1 MSAVEQRPARMDGD
15 RARTR
20 ERLLGAV
27 AAMRDTLAAQCAAE
41 ERAATLSAISVEAL
55 QQGGILAMKLPLVLG
70 GSEADPV
77 TQFEVIEA
85 VTAANSAAG
94 WCCMVGAT
102 SVGMPGAFLPQA
114 GCAEMFAGGR
124 IPRGA
129 IVVMPAG
136 EARPVAGGYR
146 LRGRWSFASGVRH
159 AEWVVANARLLRAPG
174 APPEIW
180 CCVLPARDVII
191 HDNWQVAG
199 LRGTGSCDI
208 SVDDGF
214 VPAHLAWDFRAAQVQ
229 RGGALYRLGLPAFV
243 ANEHAAFALG
253 VARAALDALL
263 ATASRAR
270 GYVPG
275 ARSLAERGS
284 VQRMLGRAELA
295 LGAARALAIARNEE
309 AWQTVAAGGALTPRQ
324 QAELRALAGWCTE
337 VAADVVT
344 QAFRYAGGSAIYEAN
359 LMQRCLRDIQVAAQ
373 HLIVSDSAYE
383 NLGQF
388 MLGVADADPMR

>member
-1 MSAVEQRPARMDGD
+1 VSAVADMPASTAGD

-20 ERLLGAV
+20 DRLLGAA
-27 AAMRDTLAAQCAAE
+27 AAMRDTLAAQCEAE
-41 ERAATLSAISVEAL
+41 ECAATLSQASVAAL
-55 QQGGILAMKLPLVLG
+55 QDGGILAMKLPAVLG

-94 WCCMVGAT
+94 WCSMVGAT
-102 SVGMPGAFLPQA
+102 SVGMPGAFLPGA
-114 GCAEMFAGGR
+114 GIATMFAGGR

-136 EARPVAGGYR
+136 EAQPVAGGYQ

-174 APPEIW
+174 APAEIW
-180 CCVLPARDVII
+180 CFVLPVCDVSI

-208 SVDDGF
+208 SVEDRF
-214 VPAHLAWDFRAAQVQ
+214 VPEYLAWDFRAAPAQ
-229 RGGALYRLGLPAFV
+229 RGGALYRLGLPAFI

-253 VARAALDALL
+253 VARAALDTLL
-263 ATASRAR
+263 AAATRAR
-270 GYVPG
+270 GYGPG

-309 AWQTVAAGGALTPRQ
+309 AWQAVAAGRALTPRQ
-324 QAELRALAGWCTE
+324 QAELRALATWCTE

-344 QAFRYAGGSAIYEAN
+344 QAFRYAGGSAIYTASV
-359 LMQRCLRDIQVAAQ
+359 MQRCLRDIQVAAQ
-373 HLIVSDSAYE
+373 HLIVSDTAYE

-388 MLGVADADPMR
+388 MLGVPDADPMR

>member
-1 MSAVEQRPARMDGD
+1 MQDMPSVATTAR
-15 RARTR
+15 ASTR

-27 AAMRDTLAAQCAAE
+27 TGIRGTLAAQCEGE
-41 ERAATLSAISVEAL
+41 ERAGTLHPASVEAL
-55 QQGGILAMKLPLVLG
+55 QAAGILAMKLPAVLG

-94 WCCMVGAT
+94 WCSMVGAT
-102 SVGMPGAFLPQA
+102 SVGMPGAFLPDA
-114 GCAEMFAGGR
+114 GIATIFAGGR

-136 EARPVAGGYR
+136 EASPVAGGFR

-174 APPEIW
+174 AAPEIW
-180 CCVLPARDVII
+180 CFVLPAGDVTI

-208 SVDDGF
+208 SVEDRF
-214 VPAHLAWDFRAAQVQ
+214 VPEHLAWDFRAAPVQ
-229 RGGALYRLGLPAFV
+229 RGGPLYQLGLPGFV

-253 VARAALDALL
+253 TARAALDTLL
-263 ATASRAR
+263 ASATRAR
-270 GYVPG
+270 GYAPD
-275 ARSLAERGS
+275 ARRLAERGV
-284 VQRMLGRAELA
+284 VQRMVGRSELA
-295 LGAARALAIARNEE
+295 LGAARALAIARNED
-309 AWQTVAAGGALTPRQ
+309 AWQTVVAGRQLAPRQ
-324 QAELRALAGWCTE
+324 QAELRALATWCTE
-337 VAADVVT
+337 VAVEVVT
-344 QAFRYAGGSAIYEAN
+344 QAFRYAGGNAIYEASV
-359 LMQRCLRDIQVAAQ
+359 MQRCLRDIQVAAQ

-388 MLGVADADPMR
+388 ILGVADADPMR